1 MNFRCECGQRIH
13 DTTDYLSYKGYLMS
27 DQDHFDL
34 LDEIDDAIE
43 KSGPSS
49 TDKEEA
55 AMRIRS
61 LISDLLKTVYQCFNC
76 GNFFVDTNQRSL
88 EMFRGANQV
97 NKNLLMSALGD
108 KWRGF
113 IYAEWKD
120 EIPEW
125 RTSNGSL
132 YNETNSTSL
141 TGQLDGNGEYSDW
154 ETLERDYYQLF
165 NELKNKGVIRYS
177 QLKKNYTVIHSWSLK
192 RVSE

>member
-27 DQDHFDL
+27 DQDQFDL

-61 LISDLLKTVYQCFNC
+61 LISTLFKTVYQCSNY
-76 GNFFVDTNQRSL
+76 GNFFIDNNHPSL

-97 NKNLLMSALGD
+97 NKNLLVSALGD

-120 EIPEW
+120 NIPDW
-125 RTSNGSL
+125 QTSNGTL
-132 YNETNSTSL
+132 FNETNSSSL
-141 TGQLDGNGEYSDW
+141 TGQLDGNGKYSDW
-154 ETLERDYYQLF
+154 ETLEQDYYQLF
-165 NELKNKGVIRYS
+165 NELKNKNGIRYS
-177 QLKKNYTVIHSWSLK
+177 QLKKNYTVIHSWSLQK
-192 RVSE
+192 

>member
-13 DTTDYLSYKGYLMS
+13 DTTDYLSYKGYLIS
-27 DQDHFDL
+27 DQDQFDL

-61 LISDLLKTVYQCFNC
+61 LISTLFKTVYQCSNC
-76 GNFFVDTNQRSL
+76 GNFFIDNDPPRL

-97 NKNLLMSALGD
+97 NKNLLKSALGD

-113 IYAEWKD
+113 LYADWKD
-120 EIPEW
+120 EIPDW
-125 RTSNGSL
+125 QTSNGTL
-132 YNETNSTSL
+132 FNETNVSSL
-141 TGQLDGNGEYSDW
+141 TGQLVENGEYSDW
-154 ETLERDYYQLF
+154 ETLEQDYYQLF
-165 NELKNKGVIRYS
+165 NDLKNKNVIRFS
-177 QLKKNYTVIHSWSLK
+177 QLKKNNTVIHSWSLQK
-192 RVSE
+192 